1 LTGLRLAV
9 LFALLTF
16 VSLAIETA
24 VPYWLPT
31 RVLIPNLIVIL
42 AVDLGLRHH
51 GAVPAVLAFAMGY
64 ATDALSG
71 TVLGLNAFLITIV
84 FILSYEVSVRLLVT
98 NAIVGAMAVFVGV
111 LIATLGAL
119 AITSGSAALT
129 DASRMLPAFAIQA
142 AVSAAFAPP
151 IFAGLAALKRAI
163 GLPAG
168 SARE

>member
-1 LTGLRLAV
+1 LRLVA
-9 LFALLTF
+9 LFAVLTF

-31 RVLIPNLIVIL
+31 RALIPNLIVIL

-51 GAVPAVLAFAMGY
+51 GAVPVLLAFAMGY

-71 TVLGLNAFLITIV
+71 TILGLNAFLITVV
-84 FILSYEVSVRLLVT
+84 FIFSYELSVRLLVT
-98 NAIVGAMAVFVGV
+98 NALVGAVAVFMGV
-111 LIATLGAL
+111 MIAMLGAL
-119 AITSGSAALT
+119 AISSGSAAFS
-129 DASRMLPAFAIQA
+129 DASRMLPAFAVQA

-151 IFAGLAALKRAI
+151 IFAGLAALKRSI
-163 GLPAG
+163 GLPAS

>member
-1 LTGLRLAV
+1 LRLAV
-9 LFALLTF
+9 LFAVLTF

-31 RVLIPNLIVIL
+31 RALIPNLIVIL

-51 GAVPAVLAFAMGY
+51 GAVPALLAFAMGY

-71 TVLGLNAFLITIV
+71 TILGLNAFLITIV
-84 FILSYEVSVRLLVT
+84 FILSYELSVRLLVT
-98 NAIVGAMAVFVGV
+98 NALVGAVAVFMGV
-111 LIATLGAL
+111 MIAMLGAL
-119 AITSGSAALT
+119 AITSGSAAFS
-129 DASRMLPAFAIQA
+129 DASRMLPAFAVQA

-163 GLPAG
+163 GLPAS

>member
-1 LTGLRLAV
+1 LRLAA
-9 LFALLTF
+9 LFAVLTF
-16 VSLAIETA
+16 ISLAIETA

-31 RVLIPNLIVIL
+31 RALIPNLIVIL

-51 GAVPAVLAFAMGY
+51 GAVPALVAFAMGY

-71 TVLGLNAFLITIV
+71 TIMGLNAFLITIV
-84 FILSYEVSVRLLVT
+84 FILSYELSVRLLVT
-98 NAIVGAMAVFVGV
+98 NALVGAVAVFVGV
-111 LIATLGAL
+111 MIAMLGAL
-119 AITSGSAALT
+119 AISSGGAALS

-151 IFAGLAALKRAI
+151 IFAGLAAIKRAI